1 MLKPYNLNC
10 YITTSTLLIFFLL
23 FLLFGFNF
31 PENMKVEKSIIKNDT
46 IISIFPFSM
55 YNENGNATVTA
66 IKNYKSGKLI
76 NSKFIIELKKFKSYN
91 LIKEISMSDLIILN
105 KNNPKGLKYL
115 KNAQIENIKFAFVRC
130 NTLYFNINLINT
142 IDKSNVDVK
151 LNLFF
156 QTNKKGVLYHG
167 IIE

>member
-1 MLKPYNLNC
+1 M
-10 YITTSTLLIFFLL
+10 
-23 FLLFGFNF
+23 
-31 PENMKVEKSIIKNDT
+31 
-46 IISIFPFSM
+46 
-55 YNENGNATVTA
+55 
-66 IKNYKSGKLI
+66 
-76 NSKFIIELKKFKSYN
+76 
-91 LIKEISMSDLIILN
+91 
-105 KNNPKGLKYL
+105 KYL
-115 KNAQIENIKFAFVRC
+115 KNAQIENIKFEFVRC